1 MPVTFPKKWL
11 ATGSFY
17 LTLKQENTLSTS
29 EKNQQTDPDLV
40 LGIDPGTAIM
50 GYGLVRAFDGGS
62 SPGDFELVE
71 YGALTTPA
79 GEPLA
84 RRLLSLYSQ
93 LNALLDRFH
102 PAEVVV
108 EELFF
113 NRNTTTAIAVG
124 QARGVAL
131 LAAANHN
138 LPVQEYT
145 PLQVKQA
152 LAGYGRAT
160 KDQIQQMVKVLLDL
174 DFIPKPD
181 DAADALALAIC
192 HLRGRRFQNLLAEQ
206 TDY

>member
-1 MPVTFPKKWL
+1 MAGDRLFLSYT
-11 ATGSFY
+11 
-17 LTLKQENTLSTS
+17 KQEKTLSNP
-29 EKNQQTDPDLV
+29 EENQQTDPDLV

-50 GYGLVRAFDGGS
+50 GFGLVRAAEGGS
-62 SPGDFELVE
+62 SPGDFELVD

-102 PAEVVV
+102 PSEMVV

-160 KDQIQQMVKVLLDL
+160 KDQIQQMVRVLLDL
-174 DFIPKPD
+174 DFTPKPD

-192 HLRGRRFQNLLAEQ
+192 HLRGRRFQNLLADQ
-206 TDY
+206 ADY